1 MITFRFVFLWIAL
14 FAVLHRVFRL
24 SYPVMEGNVL
34 YFKWNLFWAGVLF
47 FPIFWI
53 ACRGPVLGDVA
64 TYLGTFDSIPST
76 WTELAEYLRNLDWS
90 GKGFRLFEGVLKILF
105 GPDRKVFRIGV
116 ALVHSVPLIIIY
128 RKYSED
134 YLFTVYLFVA
144 AGCLNSWM
152 MNGLRQFI
160 AVTLIFAATPLLLQ
174 KKYLRLLLV
183 ILIAAS
189 FHISALIMIPIMFIV
204 QGEAWNRRTILY
216 IIFAVL
222 AAYLFSTRESLFDMM
237 LVGTEYEGTIEMVE
251 AWGDDGMN
259 PVRVLV
265 MAAPMIAAFLCRNRL
280 QKTYNPMINI
290 CVNMSVVT
298 TGISLI
304 AMVTSG
310 IMTGRL
316 PVYTEVYSY
325 MLIPYILN
333 HGFEYNSKKI
343 MGLFVTL
350 LYMGYYLYGYRGL
363 LL

>member
-1 MITFRFVFLWIAL
+1 MITFRFIFLWIAL

-24 SYPVMEGNVL
+24 SYPVMEGNIL
-34 YFKWNLFWAGVLF
+34 YYKWNLFWACVLF
-47 FPIFWI
+47 FPIFWM
-53 ACRGPVLGDVA
+53 ASRGPVLGDVA
-64 TYLGTFDSIPST
+64 TYLGTFDNIPAT
-76 WTELAEYLRNLDWS
+76 WPELIKYLNGLDWS

-105 GPDRKVFRIGV
+105 GSDRKVFRIGV
-116 ALVHSVPLIIIY
+116 ALVQSIPLIIVF

-134 YLFTVYLFVA
+134 YLFSVYLFVA

-174 KKYLRLLLV
+174 KKYLQLLAV
-183 ILIAAS
+183 IMIAAS
-189 FHISALIMIPIMFIV
+189 FHISALIMIPIIFIA
-204 QGEAWNRRTILY
+204 QGEAWNSRTLLY
-216 IIFAVL
+216 IIIAVL

-237 LVGTEYEGTIEMVE
+237 LAGTEYEGAIAKAE
-251 AWGDDGMN
+251 ALGDDGMN

-265 MAAPMIAAFLCRNRL
+265 LAAPMIAAFLCRNRL
-280 QKTYNPMINI
+280 QQTYNPMINI
-290 CVNMSVVT
+290 CVNMTVVT

-316 PVYTEVYSY
+316 PIYTELYSY
-325 MLIPYILN
+325 ILLPYLLN
-333 HGFEYNSKKI
+333 HGFDYNSRKVMVLLI
-343 MGLFVTL
+343 TL
-350 LYMGYYLYGYRGL
+350 LYLGYFLYGYRSL

>member
-1 MITFRFVFLWIAL
+1 MITFRFVFIWIAL

-47 FPIFWI
+47 FPIFWM
-53 ACRGPVLGDVA
+53 ACTGPILGDVG
-64 TYLGTFDSIPST
+64 TYLGTFDTIPAT
-76 WTELAEYLRNLDWS
+76 WPELAEYLNSLGWS
-90 GKGFRLFEGVLKILF
+90 GKSFRLFEGVLKLLF

-116 ALVHSVPLIIIY
+116 ALVQSIPLIIIY

-134 YLFTVYLFVA
+134 YLFSIYLFVA

-160 AVTLIFAATPLLLQ
+160 AVTIIFAATPLLL
-174 KKYLRLLLV
+174 KKRYLQLLV
-183 ILIAAS
+183 VIIVAAS
-189 FHISALIMIPIMFIV
+189 FHSSAFIMIPIMLIV

-216 IIFAVL
+216 IVFAVL
-222 AAYLFSTRESLFDMM
+222 AAYLFSTREALFDMM
-237 LVGTEYEGTIEMVE
+237 LVGTEYEGTIEMAE
-251 AWGDDGMN
+251 SWGDDGMN
-259 PVRVLV
+259 PIRVLV
-265 MAAPMIAAFLCRNRL
+265 MAAPMILAFLCRYKL
-280 QKTYNPMINI
+280 QKAYNPMINI

-316 PVYTEVYSY
+316 PIYTELYSY
-325 MLIPYILN
+325 ILLPYILL
-333 HGFEYNSKKI
+333 HGFDYNSRKI
-343 MGLFVTL
+343 MGLMVIL
-350 LYMGYYLYGYRGL
+350 LYMGFYLYGYRNL
-363 LL
+363 PA